1 MKIIG
6 ITGGIGSGKTAVL
19 NILKDD
25 YDAFVM
31 EADALAH
38 RLMEPGQISYND
50 IVNAFGTD
58 ILDEN
63 GIIDRQKLGQ
73 IVFNDEEK
81 LNILN
86 SITHPNVKKAILS
99 SIEEKRHSGCALY
112 VLEAALL
119 IQDGYLDIC
128 DEMWFIYADLEKRI
142 ERLCMFRGFTRERA
156 MDVIRSQAPDEYYE
170 VNCVKK
176 VDNSGDIDE
185 LKKQISSAMQI

>member
-25 YDAFVM
+25 YGAFVM

-58 ILDEN
+58 ILDGN

-99 SIEEKRHSGCALY
+99 SIEEKRHSGCDLY

-142 ERLCMFRGFTRERA
+142 ERLCMFRSFTRERA

-170 VNCVKK
+170 VNCAKK

-185 LKKQISSAMQI
+185 LKKQISSVMQI

>member
-25 YDAFVM
+25 YGAFVM

-99 SIEEKRHSGCALY
+99 SIEEKRHSGCDLY

-170 VNCVKK
+170 VNCAKK

-185 LKKQISSAMQI
+185 LKKQISSVMQI

>member
-25 YDAFVM
+25 YGAFVM

-73 IVFNDEEK
+73 VVFNDEEK

-99 SIEEKRHSGCALY
+99 SIEEKRHSGCDLY

-170 VNCVKK
+170 VNCAKK

-185 LKKQISSAMQI
+185 LKKQISSVMQI

>member
-25 YDAFVM
+25 YGAFVM
-31 EADALAH
+31 EADSLAH

-99 SIEEKRHSGCALY
+99 SIEEKRHSGCDLY

-119 IQDGYLDIC
+119 IQEGYLDIC

-170 VNCVKK
+170 TNCVKK